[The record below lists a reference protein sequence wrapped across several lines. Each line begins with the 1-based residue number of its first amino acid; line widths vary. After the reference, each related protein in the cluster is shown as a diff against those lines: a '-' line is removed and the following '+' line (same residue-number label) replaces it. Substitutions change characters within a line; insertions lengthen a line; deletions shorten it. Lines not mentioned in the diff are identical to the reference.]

1 MAGNDLLNGFQ
12 AGMQAFAPLV
22 NATLQRKKD
31 ERDTAARMG
40 ELRLQSELQGN
51 RDAAQNTFTTARDA
65 TLNQYGVA
73 NAATQDRYRTGEAT
87 TAYNRG
93 VTTAATENANKVT
106 AAEKLAFAN
115 SQQFKATLNSAAV
128 AAIRLNDNKV
138 TAAEVENKNAV
149 TAAAVKVEAEK
160 QAAKDRLLGIGS
172 AEEDALDALA
182 TRLQAAQKIMGDSV
196 SDPAAKAAAGTRA
209 WAINTRLG
217 FMAEEHKAM
226 LQGVAKSGD
235 PSGLQSLWKDFSVS
249 ALPGFAPKPTAPK
262 TYTLTDSL
270 TGEQNVYIPV
280 EGPNGTELKRV
291 PKEGAAPAAPGIP
304 GAISP
309 KKPGVPPGKGAD
321 APKAPT
327 SKYWNAPVPATP

>member
-1 MAGNDLLNGFQ
+1 
-12 AGMQAFAPLV
+12 MQAFAPLV

-65 TLNQYGVA
+65 TLNQNAVT
-73 NAATQDRYRTGEAT
+73 NAATKNTNEVAAAAEAARERAQGNKALMNHQDKIRVHENDARVAAALLAQTNLSSAERLKAEAT
-87 TAYNRG
+87 VLAAKTA
-93 VTTAATENANKVT
+93 
-106 AAEKLAFAN
+106 
-115 SQQFKATLNSAAV
+115 
-128 AAIRLNDNKV
+128 
-138 TAAEVENKNAV
+138 
-149 TAAAVKVEAEK
+149 VEAEK

-172 AEEDALDALA
+172 AEENALDALA

-209 WAINTRLG
+209 WAISTRLG

-270 TGEQNVYIPV
+270 TGEQQVYMPV

-291 PKEGAAPAAPGIP
+291 PKEGAAPAASGIP
-304 GAISP
+304 GAFNP
-309 KKPGVPPGKGAD
+309 KKPGVPPGNGAN